1 MRSGFIL
8 PLMAGVLALQLSGCG
23 DAGQPGQQQQQAPEV
38 GFVTVK
44 AKTITLNRELP
55 GRTTA
60 HQIAEVRPQVSG
72 VIEKRLFDEGQQVEA
87 GQPLYKI
94 DSRTYQAA
102 VATARAELSRA
113 QATLKSNDL
122 RAKRFKKLLDYK
134 AVSQQEYDEAQAQL
148 DENKAAVAAARANL
162 QSAQINLDYAIIKA
176 PISGRIGRS
185 SVTAGALVTANQAQA
200 LATIRQLDPIYVDLT
215 QSSNELRQLR
225 QAMQAGELQQ
235 VSDDE
240 ARITLILEDGSA
252 YNKPGA
258 LQFSEYAVDE
268 STGSVTLR
276 ALFPNPDGELLPGM
290 FVRGRLPEGQR
301 ENAILV
307 PQKGITRDP
316 TGQAFAMVIDSNN
329 TVQKVKVETERAVKS
344 QWLIASGLKDGDRLA
359 VDGLQ
364 RIQPGM
370 PVNPVDTEQADA
382 QQGDTPQAPA
392 AGGDQ
397 NAAQ

>member
-1 MRSGFIL
+1 MRSGLIL
-8 PLMAGVLALQLSGCG
+8 SFLAGALALQLGGCSDG
-23 DAGQPGQQQQQAPEV
+23 DQAGQQQQQQAPQV
-38 GFVTVK
+38 GFITVK
-44 AKTITLNRELP
+44 AQSTTLSRELP

-72 VIEKRLFDEGQQVEA
+72 VIEQRLFEEGQKVEA

-102 VATARAELSRA
+102 VDSARAELARA
-113 QATLKSNDL
+113 QATLNSNTL
-122 RAKRFKKLLDYK
+122 RVDRFKTLLERRS
-134 AVSQQEYDEAQAQL
+134 VSQQEYDEAKAAL

-162 QSAQINLDYAIIKA
+162 KSAQINLDYATIEA

-185 SVTAGALVTANQAQA
+185 TVTAGALVTANQANA

-215 QSSNELRQLR
+215 QSSIELRRLR
-225 QAMQAGELQQ
+225 QAMEAGELQQ

-240 ARITLILEDGSA
+240 ARITLILEDGSEYSKA
-252 YNKPGA
+252 GA

-276 ALFPNPDGELLPGM
+276 ALFPNPDGDLLPGM

-301 ENAILV
+301 EDAILV

-316 TGQAFAMVIDSNN
+316 TGQASAMLIVENN
-329 TVQKVKVETERAVKS
+329 MVKKVNVVTERAVGS
-344 QWLIASGLKDGDRLA
+344 QWLIASGLEHGDRLI

-364 RIQPGM
+364 KIQPGI
-370 PVNPVDTEQADA
+370 PVSPVDTQQQAQA
-382 QQGDTPQAPA
+382 SQAPA
-392 AGGDQ
+392 TQGGDQ
-397 NAAQ
+397 RSAQ